1 MATENE
7 VRLFLQQFF
16 QKAKT
21 FGLYFRDDRGKN
33 MQTLLDLDIT
43 PRQRKEIIMQ
53 LEVSNYVDG
62 PLEDTLY
69 RKGEMWVF
77 GKEVKHNDVYIKIS
91 KGLEECGAF
100 CISFHIAERPLKY
113 KFK

>member
-1 MATENE
+1 MVTENE
-7 VRLFLQQFF
+7 VRRFLQQFF

-33 MQTLLDLDIT
+33 MQTLLDLEIT
-43 PRQRKEIIMQ
+43 PRQRKDIIMQ
-53 LEVSNYVDG
+53 LEVPDYIEG

-69 RKGEMWVF
+69 KKGEMWVF
-77 GKEVKHNDVYIKIS
+77 GKKVKNNDVYIKIS
-91 KGLEECGAF
+91 KGLEGCGAF
-100 CISFHIAERPLKY
+100 CISFHIAERQLKY

>member
-7 VRLFLQQFF
+7 VGRFLQQFF

-53 LEVSNYVDG
+53 LEVSDYVDG

-69 RKGEMWVF
+69 RKRRNAGVR
-77 GKEVKHNDVYIKIS
+77 KRS
-91 KGLEECGAF
+91 QA
-100 CISFHIAERPLKY
+100 
-113 KFK
+113 

>member
-1 MATENE
+1 MKLDVSCNNS
-7 VRLFLQQFF
+7 
-16 QKAKT
+16 
-21 FGLYFRDDRGKN
+21 FRRPRHSDFSSGMTGGKN

-53 LEVSNYVDG
+53 LEVSDYVDG

-69 RKGEMWVF
+69 KKGEMWVF
-77 GKEVKHNDVYIKIS
+77 GKEVKHNDVYIKIP
-91 KGLEECGAF
+91 KGLEGRGAF
-100 CISFHIAERPLKY
+100 CISFHVAEHPLKY